1 MVLGAILEIMRGAK
15 HFEFVYTPS
24 FEAAAKKLL
33 TEEDRRHLELQ
44 LLGDPKHGAL
54 LERTGGFRK
63 VRFGRPSRREGR
75 SGGVRVIYFFAE
87 GRGRIFL
94 LLVYSK
100 GAKDNLTR
108 AEENELRRLGRCLE
122 GE

>member
-1 MVLGAILEIMRGAK
+1 MRSERR

-33 TEEDRRHLELQ
+33 TEEDRRHLEL
-44 LLGDPKHGAL
+44 LLLDDPERGAL
-54 LERTGGFRK
+54 IERTGGFRK

-75 SGGVRVIYFFAE
+75 SGGTRVIYFFVE
-87 GRGRIFL
+87 GRSRVFL
-94 LLVYSK
+94 FLIYSK
-100 GAKDNLTR
+100 ATKDALTR
-108 AEENELRRLGRCLE
+108 AEENELRRIGRTLE